1 MSGSIRT
8 STPPSTLIGAST
20 APLFQKDSFDEVI
33 FLKGMDVIIENAI
46 QCPCKGTSG
55 APKTTCQNCLGLG
68 WVFLNPTATKA
79 IITAINAQT
88 KYKQWSPELTG
99 TASLTVRD
107 EDRVAFM
114 DRITFTTRMSIL
126 SETRPVKTAG
136 AQKFIFTSYRC
147 KEIKSIYIF
156 NTDASKLIKVP
167 STQYSIKDGNSMI
180 VELTGVTYPANFN
193 NVVSIEYL
201 HNVSYNVVDLTHDFR
216 STFLMN
222 DYGQNKEYNLP
233 MQAVIRRSHL
243 VMGEPTNYSGNNLLD
258 NSD

>member
-1 MSGSIRT
+1 MGNIRQ

-20 APLFQKDSFDEVI
+20 VPLLQKDSFDEVI
-33 FLKGMDVIIENAI
+33 FLKGYDVIIENAI
-46 QCPCKGTSG
+46 ECPCKGTSG
-55 APKTTCQNCLGLG
+55 APKTTCQNCLGTG

-79 IITAINAQT
+79 IITSINAQT
-88 KYKQWSPELTG
+88 KYKQWSPELVG
-99 TASLTVRD
+99 TASITVRD
-107 EDRVAFM
+107 EDRIAFM
-114 DRITFTTRMSIL
+114 DRITFSTRMSIL

-156 NTDASKLIKVP
+156 NTDTSKLIKVP

-180 VELTGVTYPANFN
+180 VELTGITYPVNFN
-193 NVVSIEYL
+193 GAVSIEYF

-216 STFLMN
+216 STFLIN